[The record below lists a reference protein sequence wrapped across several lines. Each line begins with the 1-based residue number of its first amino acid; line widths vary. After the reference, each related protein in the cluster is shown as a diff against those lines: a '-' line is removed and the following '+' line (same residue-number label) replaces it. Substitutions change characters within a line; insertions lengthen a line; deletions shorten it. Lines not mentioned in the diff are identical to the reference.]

1 MGGGLGRE
9 AMSVWHLKCN
19 LLLAQACLKMIQHL
33 SSKKEWIIT
42 SYSVHIPLK
51 VIMAASSTTSSQP
64 DGCPWTRQ
72 TICSTRFFSETG
84 AGKHVPRAIFVDLEP
99 SMIDEVVCR
108 NFPST
113 FIFVAGAH
121 QQKLSA
127 SKISSYP
134 ACACAKGLR
143 N

>member
-1 MGGGLGRE
+1 MDYYQLFSTHTFERNHGRIK
-9 AMSVWHLKCN
+9 HD
-19 LLLAQACLKMIQHL
+19 I
-33 SSKKEWIIT
+33 
-42 SYSVHIPLK
+42 
-51 VIMAASSTTSSQP
+51 QP
-64 DGCPWTRQ
+64 DRRMPLDKTDDLF
-72 TICSTRFFSETG
+72 SRFFSETG
-84 AGKHVPRAIFVDLEP
+84 AGKHVPRAILVDLEP
-99 SMIDEVVCR
+99 SVIDEVVCR